1 MKLIDT
7 HTHLYLEAF
16 DQDRDQVIKTFSQML
31 SYENY
36 IIANSSFSYMAA
48 HLGSS
53 ENSKVLYPEPWF
65 LNKSI
70 KFIHKIYF
78 FTFI

>member
-1 MKLIDT
+1 
-7 HTHLYLEAF
+7 
-16 DQDRDQVIKTFSQML
+16 ML

-65 LNKSI
+65 LNKNKNISVKKSWI
-70 KFIHKIYF
+70 AINSK
-78 FTFI
+78 